1 MMQKRN
7 VLISAAVAV
16 VSAVALAFVAPI
28 KSGEDHILL
37 TEKLIVNEKESRQFH
52 FHNKTEGDA
61 APFEDQNPLI
71 CVLCHGDMPHAKNK
85 VTRAML
91 NFHIPFTD
99 CNACHVKDVK
109 GGISGYRWF
118 DGSSASIAELKKGE
132 RKVEPLI
139 RIKPYVNQLISAF
152 DEEITGRGS
161 APLITPYVEEN
172 GRFKMIT
179 MRMDDEKFAR
189 PFVSMQG
196 RLTTSQQGIIK
207 GRIHQAVSNP
217 GLDCTDCHR
226 VKSVL
231 SFKALGYSE
240 ARMDQ
245 LVGTEAAG
253 IIGRYGR
260 FYIPS
265 SLFGTKKGM

>member
-1 MMQKRN
+1 MQKRN
-7 VLISAAVAV
+7 LLISVAVAVISAA
-16 VSAVALAFVAPI
+16 ALAFVAPG
-28 KSGEDHILL
+28 KSEGEHNLI

-61 APFEDQNPLI
+61 ATFVDQNPLI
-71 CVLCHGDMPHAKNK
+71 CLSCHGDMPHAKNK

-109 GGISGYRWF
+109 GGLSGYRWF
-118 DGSSASIAELKKGE
+118 DGSSSSIAELKTGE

-139 RIKPYVNQLISAF
+139 RIKPYINQLISAF
-152 DEEITGRGS
+152 DEEVTGKGS
-161 APLITPYVEEN
+161 VPLITPYVEEN

-179 MRMDDEKFAR
+179 MRVDDEKFAR
-189 PFVSMQG
+189 PFLSMQG
-196 RLTTSQQGIIK
+196 RLTTAQQGELK

-240 ARMDQ
+240 ERTDQ
-245 LVGTEAAG
+245 LAGTEAAG
-253 IIGRYGR
+253 IIGRYSR

-265 SLFGTKKGM
+265 LFGVKKGS

>member
-7 VLISAAVAV
+7 LLISAAVAV
-16 VSAVALAFVAPI
+16 VSAAALAFVAPA
-28 KSGEDHILL
+28 KSGDESSLI
-37 TEKLIVNEKESRQFH
+37 TENLIVNEKESRQFH

-61 APFEDQNPLI
+61 APFEDKNPLI
-71 CVLCHGDMPHAKNK
+71 CVVCHGDMPHAKNK

-118 DGSSASIAELKKGE
+118 DGSRASIAELKSGGD
-132 RKVEPLI
+132 KVSPLI
-139 RIKPYVNQLISAF
+139 RIKPYINQLISAF
-152 DEEITGRGS
+152 GEEITGRDS
-161 APLITPYVEEN
+161 LPLITPYVEEN

-179 MRMDDEKFAR
+179 MRLDDEKFAK
-189 PFVSMQG
+189 PFLSMHG
-196 RLTTSQQGIIK
+196 RLTTTQQGIIK
-207 GRIHQAVSNP
+207 GRIHQSVSNP

-240 ARMDQ
+240 ERMAQ
-245 LVGTEAAG
+245 LAGTEAAG
-253 IIGRYGR
+253 IIERYGR

-265 SLFGTKKGM
+265 SIFGAKKGM